1 MNDIFQQQIAD
12 ALDGAADRKH
22 AASSEAQVPETAQ
35 VPPELQDRLMTV
47 PETAEFL
54 SISKSMVYKLVET
67 GCIPAYHIGR
77 LIRIRQSDLIDSLAA
92 FAIA

>member
-1 MNDIFQQQIAD
+1 MNDIFQKQIAE
-12 ALDGAADRKH
+12 ALDSVAGRKH
-22 AASSEAQVPETAQ
+22 AASSEAHAPAAAN
-35 VPPELQDRLMTV
+35 VPPGLQDRLLTV
-47 PETAEFL
+47 PEAAEFL

-92 FAIA
+92 FTIA